1 MNGVQSNVAEEKRGA
16 EHLLDGGSELERL
29 AQAERGRAWTWA
41 TMCDTSVT
49 TRDTQ

>member
-16 EHLLDGGSELERL
+16 EHWLDGGSELERL
-29 AQAERGRAWTWA
+29 AQSEDRAWTWA